1 MNSDPIVGVLDFSCS
16 LNVDNRGM
24 PELPLVRL
32 VDRQSSPGR
41 TARAIPA
48 RRRAERAE
56 RTESWNAAITASYLE
71 SVEIAGPLTRP
82 APGADVR
89 VEYRRLASTRQLVVF
104 SLLVLFNA
112 GTTALFIG
120 WLLWPT
126 HIPLAATFGLHGGLR
141 LDLARLGFCIIVLTE
156 CVRLA
161 QNVAVWVYGFYAK
174 DPVPIEPERGLNV
187 AVLTTIVPA
196 KEPIDIAERT
206 LQAMK
211 RLRHEGNVDV
221 WILDEGDDPAVR
233 AMAERNGVHHFTRK
247 GRPEYNRLSGAYRA
261 KTKSGNHNA
270 WRAEHEAGYDVV
282 AQMDPDH
289 VPSAGFLERTLGYF
303 RDPDTAFVVAPQVY
317 GNMYENWIAQGA
329 SAQQYLFSAVVERA
343 GNGMGAPLLIGTN
356 HLYRPAAWEQIGG
369 YQDALVEDQMTGMK
383 IQGTGNPATGR
394 NWRGVYTPDVLA
406 VGEGPATWT
415 DYFNQ
420 QKRWAYG
427 IWTIMLSRRLRK
439 GLDLSLSQRWLYGMV
454 QFYYPS
460 AALAAGLGVLATTLY
475 LVFGVTSI
483 QIDTKTWLVLWL
495 ASMSSWVTLWLWL
508 RRFNLADHERVEF
521 GFAGMGLSLFAGP
534 IYVAAGIAAVLRRP
548 LVYAVTA
555 KGSLSSVDSL
565 KSFRVH
571 YIWAALGALMLAASL
586 RLGHAAPLLQFWAS
600 LTIFTGL
607 MPPLMLL
614 WGRFRGKRGT
624 PGAGGAAGAVATPAP
639 AAAGALV
646 PGQHGEVAEEAWAE

>member
-1 MNSDPIVGVLDFSCS
+1 
-16 LNVDNRGM
+16 M
-24 PELPLVRL
+24 PDLPLVRL
-32 VDRQSSPGR
+32 AERPASPGR
-41 TARAIPA
+41 DVRRIPA

-56 RTESWNAAITASYLE
+56 RLRAWNSAITESYLE
-71 SVEIAGPLTRP
+71 SLEIAGPLTRP
-82 APGADVR
+82 EPGEEVR
-89 VEYRRLASTRQLVVF
+89 VRYRRLASTRELVVF

-112 GTTALFIG
+112 ATTTLFIG

-126 HIPLAATFGLHGGLR
+126 HIPLATTFGLRGGLR
-141 LDLARLGFCIIVLTE
+141 LDLARLGFCVIVLTE

-161 QNVAVWVYGFYAK
+161 QNVAVWVYGYYAK
-174 DPVPIEPERGLNV
+174 DPVPIEPERGLKV
-187 AVLTTIVPA
+187 AVLTTIVPS

-211 RLRHEGNVDV
+211 RLRHEGTLDV

-247 GRPEYNRLSGAYRA
+247 GRPEYNRPSGPFRA

-289 VPSAGFLERTLGYF
+289 VPSPGFLERTLGYF

-356 HLYRPAAWEQIGG
+356 HLYRPAAWQQIDG

-383 IQGTGNPATGR
+383 IQGTRNPATGR

-460 AALAAGLGVLATTLY
+460 AALAAGLGILATSLY

-483 QIDTKTWLVLWL
+483 QIDTGTWLALWL
-495 ASMSSWVTLWLWL
+495 TGMSGWFTLWLWL

-571 YIWAALGALMLAASL
+571 YIWAGLGALMLAASL
-586 RLGHAAPLLQFWAS
+586 RLGHAVPLLQFWAS
-600 LTIFTGL
+600 LTVFTGV

-614 WGRFRGKRGT
+614 WSRLRAKDDARAERAAL
-624 PGAGGAAGAVATPAP
+624 GAS
-639 AAAGALV
+639 L
-646 PGQHGEVAEEAWAE
+646 PGQQAERELEPALESQEAWAE

>member
-1 MNSDPIVGVLDFSCS
+1 
-16 LNVDNRGM
+16 M
-24 PELPLVRL
+24 PDLPLVSL
-32 VDRQSSPGR
+32 ADRHSTPDR
-41 TARAIPA
+41 DARGIAA
-48 RRRAERAE
+48 RRRAERADRIE
-56 RTESWNAAITASYLE
+56 AWNAAITDSYV
-71 SVEIAGPLTRP
+71 SGAEIAGPLTRP
-82 APGADVR
+82 ADQDVR
-89 VEYRRLASTRQLVVF
+89 VEYRRLASRRELATF

-112 GTTALFIG
+112 CATGLFIG
-120 WLLWPT
+120 WLLLPA
-126 HIPLAATFGLHGGLR
+126 HIPLAATFGLRGGLR
-141 LDLARLGFCIIVLTE
+141 LDLARLGYCVIVLTE
-156 CVRLA
+156 CVRFA
-161 QNVAVWVYGFYAK
+161 QNFAVWVYGFVAK
-174 DPVPIEPERGLNV
+174 DPVPIEPAPGLNI

-196 KEPIDIAERT
+196 KEPLDIAERT
-206 LQAMK
+206 LRAMR

-233 AMAERNGVHHFTRK
+233 AMAERNGVHHFSRK
-247 GRPEYNRLSGAYRA
+247 GRPEYNQPSGAYRA

-289 VPSAGFLERTLGYF
+289 VPGESFLERTLGYF

-329 SAQQYLFSAVVERA
+329 SAQQYLFSALVERA

-356 HLYRPAAWEQIGG
+356 HLYRPAAWQQIGG

-383 IQGTGNPATGR
+383 VQGTLNPATGR

-406 VGEGPATWT
+406 VGEGPTTWT

-427 IWTIMLSRRLRK
+427 IWTIMLSRRMRT
-439 GLDLSLSQRWLYGMV
+439 GLNLSLSQRWLYGMV

-460 AALAAGLGVLATTLY
+460 AALTAGLGIAATSLY
-475 LVFGVTSI
+475 LVFGIASI
-483 QIDTKTWLVLWL
+483 QIGTVDWIALWL
-495 ASMSSWVTLWLWL
+495 TSMTSWFTLWMWL
-508 RRFNLADHERVEF
+508 RRFNLAGHERVEF

-555 KGSLSSVDSL
+555 KGRLSSVDSL

-571 YIWAALGALMLAASL
+571 YAWASVGALMLAASFQTD
-586 RLGHAAPLLQFWAS
+586 HASPLLRFWAA
-600 LTIFTGL
+600 LTIFTGV

-614 WGRFRGKRGT
+614 WSRLKTRR
-624 PGAGGAAGAVATPAP
+624 AARRVDTSVRVGHPNIAAVGSAM
-639 AAAGALV
+639 V
-646 PGQHGEVAEEAWAE
+646 PGQTTDEAEAKVWAE